1 MITSNKLSA
10 VIMADG
16 LVALYKTN
24 WHIGFMNMS
33 QEYKITCI
41 KNGCKKNIVP
51 SKFYIKMDFFKC
63 QSSFTTEILSLYQTY
78 SIFSHCSVSDI
89 NRSFHKSLVS
99 LLSKLK

>member
-41 KNGCKKNIVP
+41 KNGCKKNIVHQNFT
-51 SKFYIKMDFFKC
+51 SKW
-63 QSSFTTEILSLYQTY
+63 
-78 SIFSHCSVSDI
+78 IF
-89 NRSFHKSLVS
+89 
-99 LLSKLK
+99 